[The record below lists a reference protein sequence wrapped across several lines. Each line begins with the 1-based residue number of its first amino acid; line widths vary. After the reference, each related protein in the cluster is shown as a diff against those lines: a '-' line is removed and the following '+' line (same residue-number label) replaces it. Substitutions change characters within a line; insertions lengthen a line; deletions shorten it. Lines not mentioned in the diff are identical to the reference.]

1 MSSHRPIIVIRKKAA
16 HAVHHGGA
24 WKVAYA
30 DFVTAMMSLFIVLWL
45 MNTSTPVKKIIASY
59 FRDPKSN
66 SALTG
71 NDHSGATDSLT
82 WKKQDIQNIKAQ
94 ISQAMH
100 AQIQLKALQ
109 NHVNM
114 IVTPEGLRIELLE
127 SAGGTFFDS
136 GSSQLSQGGKEM
148 LKLLAQQLGQVPNR
162 ITIEGY
168 TDAKPYPGKDGYTN
182 WDLSADRANAA
193 RRLMQASGLHADQV
207 AEVRG
212 YGDQNLRLPSKPFDP
227 SNRRITIVVHYVTVP
242 SSQPKAKTGAP
253 VAPGKVAHPVLRAQ
267 PLKK

>member
-1 MSSHRPIIVIRKKAA
+1 MSPHRPIIVIRKKVS
-16 HAVHHGGA
+16 HGGHHGGA

-45 MNTSTPVKKIIASY
+45 MNTSTPIKKIIAGY

-71 NDHSGATDSLT
+71 NDHNGATDDLT
-82 WKKQDIQNIKAQ
+82 WKKQDIRNIKTQ
-94 ISQAMH
+94 ISEAMH

-114 IVTPEGLRIELLE
+114 VVTPEGLRIELLE
-127 SAGGTFFDS
+127 AKGGTFFDS
-136 GSSQLSQGGKEM
+136 GSSKLSAGGKEM
-148 LKLLAQQLGQVPNR
+148 LKLLAQQLGGVPNR

-193 RRLMQASGLHADQV
+193 RRLMQASGLHAGEV

-212 YGDQNLRLPSKPFDP
+212 YGDQNLRLPNKPFDP
-227 SNRRITIVVHYVTVP
+227 TNRRITIVVHYVTAP
-242 SSQPKAKTGAP
+242 SSPGKAKPGAP
-253 VAPGKVAHPVLRAQ
+253 AAPAKVAHPVASQ
-267 PLKK
+267 KPLKK